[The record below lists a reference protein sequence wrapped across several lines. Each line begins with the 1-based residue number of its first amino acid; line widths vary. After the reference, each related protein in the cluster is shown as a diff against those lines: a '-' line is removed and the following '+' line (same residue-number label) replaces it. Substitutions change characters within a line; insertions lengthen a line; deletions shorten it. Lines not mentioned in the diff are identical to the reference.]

1 MTRNIQTK
9 EDTMARSGSDA
20 DARHQLAEAF
30 RGYLTRERGL
40 AQGTVDNYSHGAAL
54 FLARL
59 PGPLDEALREMSAG
73 RVLEI
78 IGELV
83 RPGGPSARSLSVPL
97 RALLR
102 FLHVTGRI
110 PRPLAGAVPTEPR
123 WRLASLPAQIDRS
136 AVSAL
141 LAGCDRGSERGPRDY
156 AVLVLLSRLG
166 PRGAGATGGM
176 EPAGPHRLRHALA
189 GELLAAGAALGEVA
203 QMLRHQDLRTTAI
216 YAKVDRAALAQLA
229 RPWPGTEAGS

>member
-1 MTRNIQTK
+1 
-9 EDTMARSGSDA
+9 MARSGSDA

-102 FLHVTGRI
+102 FLHVTGRV
-110 PRPLAGAVPTEPR
+110 PRPLFVMVSIPIAGSPRATLAGAISR
-123 WRLASLPAQIDRS
+123 WTCSLGTGRTQARAETTASA
-136 AVSAL
+136 
-141 LAGCDRGSERGPRDY
+141 
-156 AVLVLLSRLG
+156 
-166 PRGAGATGGM
+166 
-176 EPAGPHRLRHALA
+176 
-189 GELLAAGAALGEVA
+189 AALPS
-203 QMLRHQDLRTTAI
+203 TASS
-216 YAKVDRAALAQLA
+216 
-229 RPWPGTEAGS
+229 G

>member
-78 IGELV
+78 IRELV
-83 RPGGPSARSLSVPL
+83 PPGGPAAPPLPAPL
-97 RALLR
+97 RA
-102 FLHVTGRI
+102 
-110 PRPLAGAVPTEPR
+110 PLPVP
-123 WRLASLPAQIDRS
+123 
-136 AVSAL
+136 
-141 LAGCDRGSERGPRDY
+141 
-156 AVLVLLSRLG
+156 
-166 PRGAGATGGM
+166 
-176 EPAGPHRLRHALA
+176 
-189 GELLAAGAALGEVA
+189 
-203 QMLRHQDLRTTAI
+203 
-216 YAKVDRAALAQLA
+216 
-229 RPWPGTEAGS
+229 